1 MNPIEIN
8 NTDDLDESISESAIP
23 ELEEESS
30 ELLLKEDNLGAAAY
44 SLLPY
49 VQNSLSLSNK
59 AFEKL
64 KHRLWCFSASLRQPR
79 KDDGTCNKTPFFHRW
94 NTNLTTSHL
103 TQADPRYATEEE
115 CQKIFV
121 TLLGN
126 LLEAYSASVSEKA
139 RKIAEEILERP
150 FQPNSLHCVE
160 TGNKISSEDIRQAM
174 DYATAGLSSYE
185 IPITYKIELSE
196 GGYHIHSNVG
206 WMKPIHITYKLRK
219 HLRQSL
225 RDAGVLSGAIKKAL
239 DKIQVKSYCTD
250 KVTMP
255 PHYSNRDVRWA
266 TWGDSIQYASHY
278 ECAMVELELM
288 AQLYEF
294 VDAPE
299 LGVDLFS
306 DLAVEVEE
314 VRGKPIKP
322 NTHRCFV
329 TGKYLSYSD
338 YVDAAKKPKG
348 GRSKYHVGHI
358 LPLTRGGRH
367 TWDNIAWTSDDGNRI
382 QGNDTQEEIEAKL
395 VEAVTYHLQRDIEL
409 DNPPASLANR
419 VERLGDAVDKIRER
433 LRKPKSL
440 L

>member
-1 MNPIEIN
+1 MTPIEFDD
-8 NTDDLDESISESAIP
+8 TDDLSESEIEITTA

-30 ELLLKEDNLGAAAY
+30 ELLLEEDNLGASAY

-49 VQNSLSLSNK
+49 VQNSLGLSNK
-59 AFEKL
+59 AFENL
-64 KHRLWCFSASLRQPR
+64 KHRLWCFSASVRQPR
-79 KDDGTCNKTPFFHRW
+79 KDDGKCNKTPFFHRW
-94 NTNLTTSHL
+94 DTDFETSHL
-103 TQADPRYATEEE
+103 TEVDPRYATEEE
-115 CQKIFV
+115 CQKIFA
-121 TLLGN
+121 TLLAN
-126 LLEAYSASVSEKA
+126 ILEASETSVSGNI

-150 FQPNSLHCVE
+150 FQPNSLVCIE
-160 TGNKISSEDIRQAM
+160 TGNEISSEDIRKAM
-174 DYATAGLSSYE
+174 SYATAGLSSYE
-185 IPITYKIELSE
+185 IPVTYKLELRD
-196 GGYHIHSNVG
+196 GGYHTHNNVG
-206 WMKPIHITYKLRK
+206 WMQPIHINYKLRK
-219 HLRQSL
+219 HIRQNL
-225 RDAGVLSGAIKKAL
+225 KDAGVSSKAIKKAL

-266 TWGDSIQYASHY
+266 TWADSIQYASHY

-299 LGVDLFS
+299 LEADLFS
-306 DLAVEVEE
+306 DLAAEVEE
-314 VRGKPIKP
+314 VRGKPIEP

-338 YVDAAKKPKG
+338 YVDAAKNPKG

-358 LPLTRGGRH
+358 LPLTRDGRH

-409 DNPPASLANR
+409 DSPPESLTDR

-433 LRKPKSL
+433 LRNPKS
-440 L
+440 